1 MNKKQEILKQAE
13 LKVRE
18 GGYNNFSFRELANDV
33 GIKSASVHYYFP
45 TKADLGAELAA
56 QYTLGF
62 LDLLGDPK
70 VYAGDDSDNGD
81 DNDNDNDNDSDND
94 SDNGNDK
101 NGASVSDIPNPI
113 LRYINVFRTALT
125 VDKKMCL
132 CGLFGAE
139 IAGLPDK
146 VRFET
151 EAFFE
156 KNIEWLTLAY
166 KNVGSRSDEVARKEA
181 IKLLSLLEG
190 VMLMSNAMG
199 DAELFEIC
207 VGDIEQSFG

>member
-56 QYTLGF
+56 QYTQGF
-62 LDLLGDPK
+62 LDLLGEPK
-70 VYAGDDSDNGD
+70 AYGGDDSDNAGDDSDNGD
-81 DNDNDNDNDSDND
+81 ET
-94 SDNGNDK
+94 
-101 NGASVSDIPNPI
+101 GASVSDIPNPI